1 MPNLRWQ
8 KDVRIK
14 GLSRTA
20 EGCLHLHGRDVE
32 FDLLVDGYGDVI
44 VYPSVI
50 PKRPA

>member
-1 MPNLRWQ
+1 MLAPIWA
-8 KDVRIK
+8 
-14 GLSRTA
+14 G
-20 EGCLHLHGRDVE
+20 VE